1 MTRVKHIVGWVSV
14 VLLAAT
20 LAGIWMLTE
29 QSAEQTSLLS
39 ESTAHV
45 VEGQA
50 AGTQSGGA
58 EETRAT
64 GAAEAADQTDGV
76 RADPLAPVRMWMAAN
91 IRRVAHTVEF
101 FFVGLFSSAA
111 AVCLG
116 EHLLRTRLR
125 HLLVLLFCVVCSVGD
140 QVHKIFVPGR
150 HFDVVDLGFDAAG
163 YIVAMLLVLLM
174 ATLAVALARHAARPI
189 GAHAKRS

>member
-1 MTRVKHIVGWVSV
+1 MARAKHIVGWISV
-14 VLLAAT
+14 VLLVVT
-20 LAGIWMLTE
+20 LASIWMLTE

-45 VEGQA
+45 VEGQT
-50 AGTQSGGA
+50 AGAQSGDAG
-58 EETRAT
+58 ETRAT
-64 GAAEAADQTDGV
+64 GAAEVADQTDGV
-76 RADPLAPVRMWMAAN
+76 RADPLAPVRMWMATN

-111 AVCLG
+111 AACLG
-116 EHLLRTRLR
+116 ERILRTRLR
-125 HLLVLLFCVVCSVGD
+125 CLLVPLFCVVCSVGD

-163 YIVAMLLVLLM
+163 YIVAMLLVLL
-174 ATLAVALARHAARPI
+174 VAMLVASLARRATHPI
-189 GAHAKRS
+189 GAHARR

>member
-1 MTRVKHIVGWVSV
+1 MARVKHIVGWVSV
-14 VLLAAT
+14 FLLVVT
-20 LAGIWMLTE
+20 LASIRMLTE

-45 VEGQA
+45 VEGQT
-50 AGTQSGGA
+50 AGAQSGDAG
-58 EETRAT
+58 ETRAT
-64 GAAEAADQTDGV
+64 GAAEVADQTDGV
-76 RADPLAPVRMWMAAN
+76 RADPLAPVRMWMATN

-111 AVCLG
+111 AACLG
-116 EHLLRTRLR
+116 ERILRTRLR
-125 HLLVLLFCVVCSVGD
+125 CLLVPLFCVVCSVGD

-163 YIVAMLLVLLM
+163 YIVAMLLVLLV
-174 ATLAVALARHAARPI
+174 ATLAVALARRAARPI
-189 GAHAKRS
+189 GAHARR

>member
-1 MTRVKHIVGWVSV
+1 MARVKHIVGWVSV
-14 VLLAAT
+14 VLLVVT

-29 QSAEQTSLLS
+29 QSVEQTSLLS

-50 AGTQSGGA
+50 AGAQSGDAG
-58 EETRAT
+58 ETRAT
-64 GAAEAADQTDGV
+64 GAAEVADQTDGV
-76 RADPLAPVRMWMAAN
+76 RVDSLAPVRMWMATN

-101 FFVGLFSSAA
+101 FFVGLFSAVTAA
-111 AVCLG
+111 CLG
-116 EHLLRTRLR
+116 ERILRTRLR
-125 HLLVLLFCVVCSVGD
+125 CFLVPLFCVVCSVGD

-163 YIVAMLLVLLM
+163 YIVAMLLVLL
-174 ATLAVALARHAARPI
+174 VAMLVASLARRAARPI
-189 GAHAKRS
+189 GAHARR

>member
-1 MTRVKHIVGWVSV
+1 MARVKHIVGWVSV
-14 VLLAAT
+14 VLLVVT

-50 AGTQSGGA
+50 AGAQSGDAGEA
-58 EETRAT
+58 RAT
-64 GAAEAADQTDGV
+64 GAAEVADQTDGV
-76 RADPLAPVRMWMAAN
+76 RADPLTPVRMWMATN

-111 AVCLG
+111 TVCLG

-125 HLLVLLFCVVCSVGD
+125 CLLVLIFCVVCSVGD

-163 YIVAMLLVLLM
+163 YIVAMLLVLLV
-174 ATLAVALARHAARPI
+174 ATLAASLSRRAARPI
-189 GAHAKRS
+189 GAHAKR